1 MNEEQILELIESSVV
16 RIKELEDSLD
26 RASRELASA
35 NNRIS
40 YLTQDNKD
48 LKEQLAEATK

>member
-1 MNEEQILELIESSVV
+1 MTEEQILALIESSVV
-16 RIKELEDSLD
+16 KIKELEDSLD

-40 YLTQDNKD
+40 FLTQDNKD

>member
-48 LKEQLAEATK
+48 LKEQLAEATR